1 MEREW
6 WQPPNPMGGLLGS
19 GVRGAGL
26 VRPAI
31 PPRLPPEPLPAS
43 KAEPKAEPKATRRRE
58 HLADAWLEQLR
69 ARIEADGLR
78 ATARALDFH
87 PDTLRR
93 AALNGLMAHATVR
106 ALESALLR
114 EVPPVVG
121 PGKVLEASTP
131 ASSAPREPVALR
143 PAPAGIQP
151 GTIRGIILRAAC
163 ELAAGSTLTRIALA
177 AVVVRAWR
185 LDTARL
191 GLRGY
196 EELHPDANRV
206 YAKLSGT
213 EGLVE
218 LGLLERTGFGVVSV
232 TRKGL
237 AWWRGVQP

>member
-1 MEREW
+1 MSEREW
-6 WQPPNPMGGLLGS
+6 WQPPHPMGSLLGS

-26 VRPAI
+26 SRPAI
-31 PPRLPPEPLPAS
+31 PQPLPPEPPPA
-43 KAEPKAEPKATRRRE
+43 PKAERAVRR
-58 HLADAWLEQLR
+58 
-69 ARIEADGLR
+69 
-78 ATARALDFH
+78 
-87 PDTLRR
+87 
-93 AALNGLMAHATVR
+93 
-106 ALESALLR
+106 
-114 EVPPVVG
+114 VPPVAPVEAVPTVPKPLG
-121 PGKVLEASTP
+121 ASGMFVRSAPPEIAPGKVLEASTP
-131 ASSAPREPVALR
+131 ATREPAEPVALR
-143 PAPAGIQP
+143 PAPSGIQP
-151 GTIRGIILRAAC
+151 GTIRGVILRAAC

-196 EELHPDANRV
+196 EQTHPDANRV

-237 AWWRGVQP
+237 AWWRRVMP